1 MDSHELELEKLQR
14 GLSSILLLLRV
25 AILLMRSKL
34 LPNNVT
40 TEEKATL
47 VGEAAN
53 LAPFVV
59 PMPHRDLLQLFILG
73 SDFPPVKN
81 LY

>member
-25 AILLMRSKL
+25 TILLMRSKL